1 LASLSPLT
9 GILDFRKAKHLLR
22 RASYA
27 FDKNSINSLVG
38 LSIEEALNELLISE
52 ANTWNEPYDPL
63 PSSNPD
69 GYWLS
74 SNELPSSFTGQQ
86 RKRRIISSWWWYNSL
101 NQKTLKHKLTFFL
114 HTSFTVSKDG
124 GTGASTFFYDHL
136 CLLDF
141 YAYGN
146 IKTLAKKITFDNSML
161 LYLDNTSNNENN
173 PNENYAREFLELFT
187 ILKGPQISDGD
198 YTNYTEIDVQQAA
211 KVFSGIKTKYDRSI
225 IDSDTNLPKG
235 RVSVNNHD
243 KTNKTFSKSFNNQ
256 TIIGGNSEA
265 SIISELDSFVE
276 MVFDKEATAKSF
288 CRKLYR
294 FFVKNE
300 ISDEIENDI
309 IGPLAAELKNNNY
322 ELLPTVKKLLS
333 SKHFFD
339 VDNTNEGDEIFGSQV
354 KSPLQMVSE
363 LSTCFDLSIPN
374 PTTNNFDFYRFFN
387 FIHNYFL
394 PSSGM
399 ILFSPD
405 SVAGYPA
412 HFQEPSY
419 DRHWFSSNTVLGRYK
434 LIESLISGR
443 NKIGNNN
450 LIYAQL
456 NITNYVKQHIV
467 NPSEAISLVTELSE
481 LLYPE
486 SIDNNRIDYFKEN
499 LVEGYP
505 DYYWTD
511 AWLTYI
517 NSNDETIVKSRLN
530 TLITTMINAP
540 EFQLT

>member
-1 LASLSPLT
+1 MASLSPIT
-9 GILDFRKAKHLLR
+9 ETLDFRKAKHLLR
-22 RASYA
+22 RASYVFGKEA
-27 FDKNSINSLVG
+27 INSLVG
-38 LSIEEALNELLISE
+38 LSIEEAMDQLSLIKPNS
-52 ANTWNEPYDPL
+52 WNEPYDPT
-63 PSSNPD
+63 PTNNPD

-74 SNELPSSFTGQQ
+74 STELPNSFNGQP
-86 RKRRIISSWWWYNSL
+86 RKRRIVSSWWWYNAL
-101 NQKTLKHKLTFFL
+101 QQATLKHKLTFFL
-114 HTSFTVSKDG
+114 HTSFTVSKDDG
-124 GTGASTFFYDHL
+124 SGTSNHFYDHL
-136 CLLDF
+136 RLLDF

-161 LYLDNTSNNENN
+161 YYLDNTTNNANN

-187 ILKGPQISDGD
+187 ILKGPQISDDD
-198 YTNYTEIDVQQAA
+198 YTNYTELDIQQAA
-211 KVFSGIKTKYDRSI
+211 KVFSGIKIQFNRKI
-225 IDSDTNLPKG
+225 IDPDTNLPRG
-235 RVSVNNHD
+235 RVLVNRHD
-243 KTNKTFSKSFNNQ
+243 KTNKTFSHAFNNQ

-265 SIISELDSFVE
+265 SIVSELDSFVE

-309 IGPLAAELKNNNY
+309 IGPLASELKNNNY

-333 SKHFFD
+333 SEHFFD
-339 VDNTNEGDEIFGSQV
+339 VNDQEQSDEIYGSQV
-354 KSPLQMVSE
+354 KSPLQLVSE
-363 LSTCFDLSIPN
+363 ISTCFDLEIPN
-374 PTTNNFDFYRFFN
+374 PSTNNIYFYRFFI
-387 FIHNYFL
+387 FIHNFYL
-394 PSSGM
+394 AGSGM

-412 HFQEPSY
+412 HYQEPSY

-434 LIESLISGR
+434 LILSLLSGR
-443 NKIGNNN
+443 NKIGGNN
-450 LIYAQL
+450 LIYARL
-456 NITNYVKQHIV
+456 NITNYVKQHIE
-467 NPSEAISLVTELSE
+467 NPSDAIALIKELSDI
-481 LLYPE
+481 LYPE

-511 AWLTYI
+511 AWLSYI
-517 NSNDETIVKSRLN
+517 NSDDETVVESRLN
-530 TLITTMINAP
+530 ALITAMINVP

>member
-1 LASLSPLT
+1 MASLSPIT
-9 GILDFRKAKHLLR
+9 ETLDFRKAKHLLR
-22 RASYA
+22 RASYVFGKEA
-27 FDKNSINSLVG
+27 INSLVG
-38 LSIEEALNELLISE
+38 LSIEKAMDQLSLIKDNSWE
-52 ANTWNEPYDPL
+52 EPYDPI
-63 PSSNPD
+63 PTNNPD
-69 GYWLS
+69 GNWLS
-74 SNELPSSFTGQQ
+74 STELPNSFKGQS
-86 RKRRIISSWWWYNSL
+86 RKRRIVSSWWWYNAL
-101 NQKTLKHKLTFFL
+101 QQTTLKHKLTFFL
-114 HTSFTVSKDG
+114 HTSFTVSKDDG
-124 GTGASTFFYDHL
+124 SGASTYFYDHL
-136 CLLDF
+136 RLLDF

-161 LYLDNTSNNENN
+161 YYLDNTTNNANN

-187 ILKGPQISDGD
+187 ILKGPQISDDD
-198 YTNYTEIDVQQAA
+198 YTNYTELDIQQAA
-211 KVFSGIKTKYDRSI
+211 KVFSGIKTQIDRSI
-225 IDSDTNLPKG
+225 IDPDTNLPKG
-235 RVSVNNHD
+235 RIRVNSHD
-243 KTNKTFSKSFNNQ
+243 TTNKTFSKVFNNQ

-276 MVFDKEATAKSF
+276 MIFDKEATAKSF

-309 IGPLAAELKNNNY
+309 IGPLASELKNKNY

-339 VDNTNEGDEIFGSQV
+339 VNDQEQSDEIYGSQV
-354 KSPLQMVSE
+354 KSPLQLVSE
-363 LSTCFDLSIPN
+363 ISTCFDLSIPN
-374 PTTNNFDFYRFFN
+374 PTTNNYDFYRFFN
-387 FIHNYFL
+387 FIHNFYL
-394 PSSGM
+394 TSSGM
-399 ILFSPD
+399 VLFSPD

-412 HFQEPSY
+412 HYQEPSY
-419 DRHWFSSNTVLGRYK
+419 DRHWFSSNTVLARYK
-434 LIESLISGR
+434 LILSFLSGR
-443 NKIGNNN
+443 NKLGGNN

-456 NITNYVKQHIV
+456 NITNYVKQQIV
-467 NPSEAISLVTELSE
+467 NPSNAIALIKELSDI
-481 LLYPE
+481 LYPE

-517 NSNDETIVKSRLN
+517 NSNDETIVESRLN
-530 TLITTMINAP
+530 ALITTMINVP

>member
-1 LASLSPLT
+1 MVELEPPL
-9 GILDFRKAKHLLR
+9 
-22 RASYA
+22 
-27 FDKNSINSLVG
+27 
-38 LSIEEALNELLISE
+38 
-52 ANTWNEPYDPL
+52 
-63 PSSNPD
+63 
-69 GYWLS
+69 
-74 SNELPSSFTGQQ
+74 
-86 RKRRIISSWWWYNSL
+86 
-101 NQKTLKHKLTFFL
+101 
-114 HTSFTVSKDG
+114 
-124 GTGASTFFYDHL
+124 FFYDHL

-243 KTNKTFSKSFNNQ
+243 QTNKTFSKSFNNQ

-265 SIISELDSFVE
+265 SIISELDSFIE

-309 IGPLAAELKNNNY
+309 IGPLASELKNKNY

-339 VDNTNEGDEIFGSQV
+339 VNDQEQSDEIYGSQV
-354 KSPLQMVSE
+354 KSPLQLVSE
-363 LSTCFDLSIPN
+363 ISTCFDLSIPN
-374 PTTNNFDFYRFFN
+374 PTTNNYDFYRFFN
-387 FIHNYFL
+387 FIHNFYL
-394 PSSGM
+394 TSSGM
-399 ILFSPD
+399 VLFSPD

-412 HFQEPSY
+412 HYQEPSY
-419 DRHWFSSNTVLGRYK
+419 DRHWFSSNTVLARYK
-434 LIESLISGR
+434 LILSFLSGR
-443 NKIGNNN
+443 NKLGGNN

-456 NITNYVKQHIV
+456 NITNYVKQQIV
-467 NPSEAISLVTELSE
+467 NPSNAIALIKELSDI
-481 LLYPE
+481 LYPE

-517 NSNDETIVKSRLN
+517 NSNDETIVESRLN
-530 TLITTMINAP
+530 ALITTMINVP

>member
-1 LASLSPLT
+1 MASLTPVT
-9 GILDFRKAKHLLR
+9 NILDFRKAKHLLR
-22 RASYA
+22 RASYV

-38 LSIEEALNELLISE
+38 LSIEEALNELLISK
-52 ANTWNEPYDPL
+52 ANAWNEPYDPL

-74 SNELPSSFTGQQ
+74 STELPSSFDKQQ
-86 RKRRIISSWWWYNSL
+86 RKRRIISSWWWYNAL

-124 GTGASTFFYDHL
+124 GSGASTYFYDHL

-161 LYLDNTSNNENN
+161 IYLDNTSNNENN

-211 KVFSGIKTKYDRSI
+211 KVFSGIKTKYNRII

-235 RVSVNNHD
+235 RVSVNDHD
-243 KTNKTFSKSFNNQ
+243 KTNKTFSKAFNNQ

-363 LSTCFDLSIPN
+363 LSTCFDLAIPN
-374 PTTNNFDFYRFFN
+374 PTTNNFGFYRFFN

-399 ILFSPD
+399 ILFSPN

-412 HFQEPSY
+412 HYQGPNF
-419 DRHWFSSNTVLGRYK
+419 DRHWFASNTVLGRYK

-443 NKIGNNN
+443 DKIGTNY
-450 LIYAQL
+450 LIYSQL
-456 NITNYVKQHIV
+456 NIVNYVKENMI
-467 NPSEAISLVTELSE
+467 NPSNAISLVTELSE

-486 SIDNNRIDYFKEN
+486 SIDNNRVNYFKEN
-499 LVEGYP
+499 LVENFP

-511 AWLTYI
+511 AWVTYI
-517 NSNDETIVKSRLN
+517 NSNDETVVKSRLN
-530 TLITTMINAP
+530 ALITAMVNAP

>member
-1 LASLSPLT
+1 MASLSPIT
-9 GILDFRKAKHLLR
+9 ETLDFRKAKHLLR
-22 RASYA
+22 RASYVFGKEA
-27 FDKNSINSLVG
+27 INSLVG
-38 LSIEEALNELLISE
+38 LSIEKAMDQLSLIKPNS
-52 ANTWNEPYDPL
+52 WKEPYDPL
-63 PSSNPD
+63 PTNNPD
-69 GYWLS
+69 GNWLS
-74 SNELPSSFTGQQ
+74 STELPNSFRSQS
-86 RKRRIISSWWWYNSL
+86 RKRRIVSSWWWYNAL
-101 NQKTLKHKLTFFL
+101 QQTTLKHKLTFFL
-114 HTSFTVSKDG
+114 HTSFTVSKDNG
-124 GTGASTFFYDHL
+124 SGASTYFYDHL
-136 CLLDF
+136 RLLDF

-161 LYLDNTSNNENN
+161 YFLDNNTNNANN

-211 KVFSGIKTKYDRSI
+211 KVFSGIKNQTDRSI

-235 RVSVNNHD
+235 RILVNSHD
-243 KTNKTFSKSFNNQ
+243 KTNKKFSHAFNNQ

-276 MVFDKEATAKSF
+276 MIFDKEATAKSF

-309 IGPLAAELKNNNY
+309 ISPLASELKNNNY

-333 SKHFFD
+333 SEHFFD
-339 VDNTNEGDEIFGSQV
+339 VNDQEQSDEIYGSQV
-354 KSPLQMVSE
+354 KSPLQLVSE
-363 LSTCFDLSIPN
+363 ISTCFNLSIPN
-374 PTTNNFDFYRFFN
+374 PTTNNYDFYRFFN
-387 FIHNYFL
+387 FIHNFYL
-394 PSSGM
+394 TSSGM
-399 ILFSPD
+399 VLFSPD

-412 HFQEPSY
+412 HYQEPSY
-419 DRHWFSSNTVLGRYK
+419 DRHWFSSNTVLARYK
-434 LIESLISGR
+434 LILSFLSGR
-443 NKIGNNN
+443 NKIAGNN

-456 NITNYVKQHIV
+456 NITNYVKQQIV
-467 NPSEAISLVTELSE
+467 NPSNAIALIKELSDI
-481 LLYPE
+481 LYPE

-511 AWLTYI
+511 AWLSYI
-517 NSNDETIVKSRLN
+517 NSDDETVVESRLN
-530 TLITTMINAP
+530 ALITTMINVP

>member
-1 LASLSPLT
+1 LASLSPIT
-9 GILDFRKAKHLLR
+9 ETLDFRKAKHLLR
-22 RASYA
+22 RASYVFGKEA
-27 FDKNSINSLVG
+27 INSLVG
-38 LSIEEALNELLISE
+38 LSIEKAMDQLSLIKDNSWE
-52 ANTWNEPYDPL
+52 EPYDPI
-63 PSSNPD
+63 PTNNPD
-69 GYWLS
+69 GNWLS
-74 SNELPSSFTGQQ
+74 STELPNSFKGQS
-86 RKRRIISSWWWYNSL
+86 RKRRIVSSWWWYNAL
-101 NQKTLKHKLTFFL
+101 QQTTLKHKLTFFL
-114 HTSFTVSKDG
+114 HTSFTVSKDDG
-124 GTGASTFFYDHL
+124 SGASTYFYDHL
-136 CLLDF
+136 RLLDF

-161 LYLDNTSNNENN
+161 YYLDNTTNNANN

-187 ILKGPQISDGD
+187 ILKGPQISDDD
-198 YTNYTEIDVQQAA
+198 YTNYTELDIQQAA
-211 KVFSGIKTKYDRSI
+211 KVFSGIKTQIDRSI
-225 IDSDTNLPKG
+225 IDPDTNLPKG
-235 RVSVNNHD
+235 RIRVNSHD
-243 KTNKTFSKSFNNQ
+243 TTNKTFSKAFNNQ

-276 MVFDKEATAKSF
+276 MIFDKEATAKSF

-309 IGPLAAELKNNNY
+309 IGPLASELKNKNY

-339 VDNTNEGDEIFGSQV
+339 VNDQEQSDEIYGSQV
-354 KSPLQMVSE
+354 KSPLQLVSE
-363 LSTCFDLSIPN
+363 ISTCFDLSIPN
-374 PTTNNFDFYRFFN
+374 PTTNNYDFYRFFN
-387 FIHNYFL
+387 FIHNFYL
-394 PSSGM
+394 TSSGM
-399 ILFSPD
+399 VLFSPD

-412 HFQEPSY
+412 HYQEPSY
-419 DRHWFSSNTVLGRYK
+419 DRHWFSSNTVLARYK
-434 LIESLISGR
+434 LILSFLSGR
-443 NKIGNNN
+443 NKLGGNN

-456 NITNYVKQHIV
+456 NITNYVKQQIV
-467 NPSEAISLVTELSE
+467 NPSNAIALIKELSDI
-481 LLYPE
+481 LYPE

-517 NSNDETIVKSRLN
+517 NSNDETIVESRLN
-530 TLITTMINAP
+530 ALITTMINVP

>member
-1 LASLSPLT
+1 LASLSPIT
-9 GILDFRKAKHLLR
+9 ETLDFRKAKHLLR
-22 RASYA
+22 RASYVFGKEA
-27 FDKNSINSLVG
+27 INSLVG
-38 LSIEEALNELLISE
+38 LSIEKAMDQLSLIKDNSWE
-52 ANTWNEPYDPL
+52 EPYDPI
-63 PSSNPD
+63 PTNNPD
-69 GYWLS
+69 GNWLS
-74 SNELPSSFTGQQ
+74 STELPNSFKGQS
-86 RKRRIISSWWWYNSL
+86 RKRRIVSSWWWYNAL
-101 NQKTLKHKLTFFL
+101 QQTTLKHKLTFFL
-114 HTSFTVSKDG
+114 HTSFTVSKDDG
-124 GTGASTFFYDHL
+124 SGASTYFYDHL
-136 CLLDF
+136 RLLDF

-161 LYLDNTSNNENN
+161 YYLDNTTNNANN

-187 ILKGPQISDGD
+187 ILKGPQISDDD
-198 YTNYTEIDVQQAA
+198 YTNYTELDIQQAA
-211 KVFSGIKTKYDRSI
+211 KVFSGIKTQIDRSI
-225 IDSDTNLPKG
+225 IDPDTNLPKG
-235 RVSVNNHD
+235 RIRVNSHD
-243 KTNKTFSKSFNNQ
+243 TTNKTFSKVFNNQ

-276 MVFDKEATAKSF
+276 MIFDKEATAKSF

-309 IGPLAAELKNNNY
+309 IGPLASELKNKNY

-339 VDNTNEGDEIFGSQV
+339 VNDQEQSDEIYGSQV
-354 KSPLQMVSE
+354 KSPLQLVSE
-363 LSTCFDLSIPN
+363 ISTCFDLSIPN
-374 PTTNNFDFYRFFN
+374 PTTNNYDFYRFFN
-387 FIHNYFL
+387 FIHNFYL
-394 PSSGM
+394 TSSGM
-399 ILFSPD
+399 VLFSPD

-412 HFQEPSY
+412 HYQEPSY
-419 DRHWFSSNTVLGRYK
+419 DRHWFSSNTVLARYK
-434 LIESLISGR
+434 LILSFLSGR
-443 NKIGNNN
+443 NKLGGNN

-456 NITNYVKQHIV
+456 NITNYVKQQIV
-467 NPSEAISLVTELSE
+467 NPSNAIALIKELSDI
-481 LLYPE
+481 LYPE

-517 NSNDETIVKSRLN
+517 NSNDETIVESRLN
-530 TLITTMINAP
+530 ALITTMINVP

>member
-1 LASLSPLT
+1 MDQLSL
-9 GILDFRKAKHLLR
+9 IKD
-22 RASYA
+22 
-27 FDKNSINSLVG
+27 NSW
-38 LSIEEALNELLISE
+38 E
-52 ANTWNEPYDPL
+52 EPYDPI
-63 PSSNPD
+63 PTNNPD
-69 GYWLS
+69 GNWLS
-74 SNELPSSFTGQQ
+74 STELPNSFKGQS
-86 RKRRIISSWWWYNSL
+86 RKRRIVSSWWWYNAL
-101 NQKTLKHKLTFFL
+101 QQTTLKHKLTFFL
-114 HTSFTVSKDG
+114 HTSFTVSKDDG
-124 GTGASTFFYDHL
+124 SGASTYFYDHL
-136 CLLDF
+136 RLLDF

-161 LYLDNTSNNENN
+161 YYLDNTTNNANN

-187 ILKGPQISDGD
+187 ILKGPQISDDD
-198 YTNYTEIDVQQAA
+198 YTNYTELDIQQAA
-211 KVFSGIKTKYDRSI
+211 KVFSGIKTQIDRSI
-225 IDSDTNLPKG
+225 IDPDTNLPKG
-235 RVSVNNHD
+235 RIRVNSHD
-243 KTNKTFSKSFNNQ
+243 TTNKTFSKAFNNQ

-276 MVFDKEATAKSF
+276 MIFDKEATAKSF

-309 IGPLAAELKNNNY
+309 IGPLASELKNKNY

-339 VDNTNEGDEIFGSQV
+339 VNDQEQSDEIYGSQV
-354 KSPLQMVSE
+354 KSPLQLVSE
-363 LSTCFDLSIPN
+363 ISTCFDLSIPN
-374 PTTNNFDFYRFFN
+374 PTTNNYDFYRFFN
-387 FIHNYFL
+387 FIHNFYL
-394 PSSGM
+394 TSSGM
-399 ILFSPD
+399 VLFSPD

-412 HFQEPSY
+412 HYQEPSY
-419 DRHWFSSNTVLGRYK
+419 DRHWFSSNTVLARYK
-434 LIESLISGR
+434 LILSFLSGR
-443 NKIGNNN
+443 NKLGGNN

-456 NITNYVKQHIV
+456 NITNYVKQQIV
-467 NPSEAISLVTELSE
+467 NPSNAIALIKELSDI
-481 LLYPE
+481 LYPE

-517 NSNDETIVKSRLN
+517 NSNDETIVESRLN
-530 TLITTMINAP
+530 ALITTMINVP